1 EQDFLKRLLAR
12 LSFAFI
18 VYFTNCLIR
27 LSTCTCGFVAF
38 LAGVLIHH
46 WYWLHGVKLT
56 RKEMI
61 FFDETNLL
69 ETSNVFEYTSVP
81 ITEGTT
87 PISVLQRTL
96 WPCMGNCKKER
107 TRMESNTFSENSER

>member
-1 EQDFLKRLLAR
+1 LAS

-87 PISVLQRTL
+87 PISGPDVFPDAPTTIWQALFCDDKQLQMQKVSIPKCR
-96 WPCMGNCKKER
+96 
-107 TRMESNTFSENSER
+107 